1 MEPVLEVKGVTA
13 GYGNSPIIQDINMSA
28 SPGSTVVIVGPNGAG
43 KSTLLKA
50 IVGLL
55 TIFSGVIKLN
65 GQEIKGVSP
74 ERLVDLGLGY
84 VPQNR
89 NVFPSL
95 SIQENLEIGG
105 YLRPKILKERME
117 QVYLMF
123 PDLKK
128 AAKRAAGTLSGG
140 QRNMLAVGRAL
151 MADPTVLLLDEP
163 TAGLSPSYT
172 KVVWEH
178 ILQVAEMG
186 KAVVVVE
193 QNATTALSSA
203 DWGYVLASGRNR
215 DEGPAQELLLRPDI
229 GKMFL
234 GR

>member
-1 MEPVLEVKGVTA
+1 MDAVLEIQGLTA
-13 GYGNSPIIQDINMSA
+13 GYGNSPIIHDVNMSA
-28 SPGSTVVIVGPNGAG
+28 SAGSTVVIVGPNGAG

-55 TIFSGVIKLN
+55 SIFSGAIKLQ
-65 GQEIKGVSP
+65 GQEIKGVSA

-95 SIQENLEIGG
+95 TIQENLEIGA
-105 YLRPKILKERME
+105 YLRPKTMKERME

-123 PDLKK
+123 PDLMK
-128 AAKRAAGTLSGG
+128 AAKRPAGTLSGG

-151 MADPTVLLLDEP
+151 MADPSVLLLDEP
-163 TAGLSPSYT
+163 TAGLSPAYT
-172 KVVWEH
+172 KTVWEH
-178 ILQVAEMG
+178 ILRIAELG

-203 DWGYVLASGRNR
+203 DWGYVLAAGRNR
-215 DEGPAQELLLRPDI
+215 DEGPAQELLLKPDI